1 MKSFDF
7 PNMIKTNSAAILQ
20 DKKATENNFKLLL
33 MSEKGELFG
42 DPYYGV
48 STKLFIYDQNSPKL
62 KDIFIDEILRPYGVY
77 KGLIAK
83 VEDLL
88 DGSLSEKDLKQRYH
102 FNNPNLCL
110 KSAYGV
116 EFFVSTQW
124 SLQTIEKLINQV
136 VNKFGMSWKKQN
148 S

>member
-62 KDIFIDEILRPYGVY
+62 KDIFIDDIYTQSVLFIPQLQISRNDIRIEQINNSLVAHIGGRNV
-77 KGLIAK
+77 
-83 VEDLL
+83 L
-88 DGSLSEKDLKQRYH
+88 D
-102 FNNPNLCL
+102 FTPNLYEIVL
-110 KSAYGV
+110 FQ
-116 EFFVSTQW
+116 ED
-124 SLQTIEKLINQV
+124 
-136 VNKFGMSWKKQN
+136 KQ
-148 S
+148 